1 MIWTAIQPQLQ
12 QFASAFGQS
21 WFLQLVPIEPDGVGW
36 GGMGISGAGE
46 VDELAHTY
54 GDLPLEKQ
62 QSAERARRHRTPVVD
77 VTSEVAG
84 KVVLVRGRVLSSRG
98 KGKLAFLVVRES
110 GSSVQCVA
118 SVGDSVS
125 KGLVKYV
132 STLNKESSVEVEG
145 LVVIPAQPIDS
156 TTQPVG
162 QKNGP
167 VPARPTTGM
176 GGFGS

>member
-1 MIWTAIQPQLQ
+1 M
-12 QFASAFGQS
+12 
-21 WFLQLVPIEPDGVGW
+21 PIGLD
-36 GGMGISGAGE
+36 GMGISGVGE
-46 VDELAHTY
+46 IDELAHTY

-62 QSAERARRHRTPVVD
+62 QSAERVGRQRTAVGN
-77 VTSEVAG
+77 VTSELAG

-118 SVGDSVS
+118 SVGDGVS

-132 STLNKESSVEVEG
+132 STLNKESSVEVEE

-162 QKNGP
+162 ETRP
-167 VPARPTTGM
+167 VPRQPNRGAPGV
-176 GGFGS
+176 FGC